1 MRSSDVQIELRAKTT
16 EKLNEVLMEL
26 RGILKAV
33 LRRVDVL
40 TILHEHKYT
49 YVPECMLLENKT
61 FK

>member
-1 MRSSDVQIELRAKTT
+1 M
-16 EKLNEVLMEL
+16 LMEL

-33 LRRVDVL
+33 LKRVELL

-49 YVPECMLLENKT
+49 YFPECMLVAKSKT